1 MNKSTDVEL
10 SLDDLQ
16 EMLSNPT
23 QMSPIMYQYYR
34 CLQNRKIIINDQ
46 ISSDIIEYAVIPLID
61 MDNDGTNK
69 PIEIILNTVGG
80 EVYSGFCL
88 VDALE
93 KLKCKTTI
101 RIMGMAASMGILIA
115 MVKNPNIT
123 VICSRFSV
131 GLIHSG
137 SQYMEGSTH
146 AVRDTFKFS
155 ERYEELIKE
164 YILNH
169 TTIDEK
175 MYKEIE
181 RQEFWMTADDMKK
194 YGIVNEVI

>member
-1 MNKSTDVEL
+1 MNRTNAIEVD
-10 SLDDLQ
+10 LDDL
-16 EMLSNPT
+16 LKNSST
-23 QMSPIMYQYYR
+23 MSPIEFQYYKSLKDR
-34 CLQNRKIIINDQ
+34 RIIINDQ
-46 ISSDIIEYAVIPLID
+46 ISADIIEYAVIPLID
-61 MDNDGTNK
+61 MDNDGTNE
-69 PIEIILNTVGG
+69 PITIMLNTVGG
-80 EVYSGFCL
+80 EIYSGFCL

-93 KLKCKTTI
+93 KVKCKTTI

-123 VICSRFSV
+123 VICSHFSV

-137 SQYMEGSTH
+137 SQCMEGSTH

-155 ERYEELIKE
+155 ERYEDMIKN
-164 YILNH
+164 YILSH

-175 MYKEIE
+175 MYNTIE

-194 YGIVNEVI
+194 YGIVDEIL